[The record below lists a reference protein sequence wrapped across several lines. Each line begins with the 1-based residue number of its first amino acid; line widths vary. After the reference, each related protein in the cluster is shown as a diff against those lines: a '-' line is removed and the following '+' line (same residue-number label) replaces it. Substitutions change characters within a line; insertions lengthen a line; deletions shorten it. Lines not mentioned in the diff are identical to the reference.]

1 MIGVV
6 VAQQTTGR
14 HRADAIAVAV
24 HPLVLR
30 LCRDAVLGEAAA
42 AATASW
48 TPVRREDDKPEM
60 TSANEARFEI

>member
-14 HRADAIAVAV
+14 HRADAIAVAA

-30 LCRDAVLGEAAA
+30 LFRDTVLGEAVVV
-42 AATASW
+42 ATASW
-48 TPVRREDDKPEM
+48 TPVRREDVSQM
-60 TSANEARFEI
+60 TSAKI

>member
-14 HRADAIAVAV
+14 HRADAIAVAAP
-24 HPLVLR
+24 PLGLR
-30 LCRDAVLGEAAA
+30 LLSPDTAVLGEAAA

-48 TPVRREDDKPEM
+48 TPVRREDDKPET
-60 TSANEARFEI
+60 TSAKI